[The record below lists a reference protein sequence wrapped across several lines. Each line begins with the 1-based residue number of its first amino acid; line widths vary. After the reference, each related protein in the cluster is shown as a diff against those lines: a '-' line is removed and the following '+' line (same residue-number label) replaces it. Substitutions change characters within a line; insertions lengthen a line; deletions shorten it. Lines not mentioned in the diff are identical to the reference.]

1 MIDDGMVKAVV
12 HTLASVVVSYHNL
25 PDGFLPIS
33 CNQAIS
39 LVDVCL
45 FASSQFFCNIYIKNG
60 LFRNSLYI
68 SICKQAYIALSLHY
82 LPLDTHTRV
91 SLEREQQKRRQYIC
105 RQYMQICISFICHE
119 TWNRLRGRAG
129 NSTRNADRPRGKLT
143 CQRGNNNPQP
153 ISSREKE
160 ADRRF
165 RGTHASV
172 FCHQTVCRASHNW

>member
-1 MIDDGMVKAVV
+1 MTGWSSLSC
-12 HTLASVVVSYHNL
+12 TRLL
-25 PDGFLPIS
+25 PLSFLIIIYPTDS
-33 CNQAIS
+33 
-39 LVDVCL
+39 CL
-45 FASSQFFCNIYIKNG
+45 FHATKQYRWLMFVFSLRVSFSAIYIYFKNG

-105 RQYMQICISFICHE
+105 RQYMQICISFTCQE
-119 TWNRLRGRAG
+119 TRNRLRGRAG

-143 CQRGNNNPQP
+143 CQRGNNKPQP

-160 ADRRF
+160 ADIRF

>member
-1 MIDDGMVKAVV
+1 MQPSNIAGWC
-12 HTLASVVVSYHNL
+12 LSFRFESV
-25 PDGFLPIS
+25 FL
-33 CNQAIS
+33 QY
-39 LVDVCL
+39 
-45 FASSQFFCNIYIKNG
+45 IYYNG

-105 RQYMQICISFICHE
+105 RQYMQICISFTCQE
-119 TWNRLRGRAG
+119 TRNRLRGWAG

-143 CQRGNNNPQP
+143 CQRGNNKPQP

-160 ADRRF
+160 ADIRF

-172 FCHQTVCRASHNW
+172 FCHQRVCRASHNC